1 MGEQVGRVTE
11 VDTKR
16 ELGCTET
23 LRLQEIRKDS
33 LVLKAVT
40 SYPTEQSAEVPCP
53 NGSTYVVTMTGRDT
67 LGLRNDRAQSAGA
80 PSTLTRR

>member
-1 MGEQVGRVTE
+1 VSEQVSRVTE

-23 LRLQEIRKDS
+23 LRLQEIRKAS
-33 LVLKAVT
+33 MVLKAVT
-40 SYPTEQSAEVPCP
+40 SRPTEQGAEVPCP
-53 NGSTYVVTMTGRDT
+53 NGTTYVVTMTGRDT
-67 LGLRNDRAQSAGA
+67 LGLRDDHDQSAGA